1 MIPPQCNRAA
11 GEPLQG
17 HQMATSTA
25 ERAGQLPEDPEAFQ
39 QQILPLVSRTFALTI
54 PQLPADLARVV
65 ANAYLL
71 CRIAD
76 TIEDDPSLS
85 SDSKSR
91 AHDRFL
97 AALEG
102 DGEAIAFGPDVSSA
116 LSQRTLPA
124 ERRLLERVDRVV
136 AVTHGLRPVQRDAL
150 VNCVRTMCRGMGEY
164 QRNASRAGLADV
176 AALDGYCYYVAGVVG
191 EMLTQLFI
199 GHCPAVEPQRDHLM
213 SLAPSFGEG
222 LQLTNILKD
231 LWDDRARGACW
242 MPRDLFARHGIEVER
257 LEAARGT
264 PAFEAALEELVALA
278 HGHLRNALEYT
289 LLIPHSEVGVRRF
302 CLWAIG
308 MAVLTL
314 KRVHRNP
321 AYTSGAD
328 VKIPRSRVRMV
339 VTATNAVAGSDR
351 LLRGLFAVLA
361 AGLPLRPV
369 PGAGRSPG
377 AVDHESGERP

>member
-1 MIPPQCNRAA
+1 
-11 GEPLQG
+11 
-17 HQMATSTA
+17 MATSTV
-25 ERAGQLPEDPEAFQ
+25 ERVEDLPDDPEAFQ
-39 QQILPLVSRTFALTI
+39 RHILPLVSRTFALTI
-54 PQLPADLARVV
+54 PQLPEDLAHVV

-85 SDSKSR
+85 SDSKSQ

-97 AALEG
+97 ATLEAG
-102 DGEAIAFGPDVSSA
+102 GETAAFGPDVAAA
-116 LSQRTLPA
+116 LSDHTLPA
-124 ERRLLERVDRVV
+124 ERRLVERVDRVV
-136 AVTHGLRPVQRDAL
+136 AVTHALRPVQRDAL
-150 VNCVRTMCRGMGEY
+150 VDCVRIMCRGMGGY
-164 QRNASRAGLADV
+164 QRNASPAGLADLD
-176 AALDGYCYYVAGVVG
+176 ALDGYCYYVAGVVG
-191 EMLTQLFI
+191 EMLTELFI
-199 GHCPAVEPQRDHLM
+199 DHCPAVEPHRERLM
-213 SLAPSFGEG
+213 ALAPSFGEG

-242 MPRDLFARHGIEVER
+242 MPRDLFARHGIDVEH
-257 LEAARGT
+257 LEAAQGT
-264 PAFEAALEELVALA
+264 PAFAGALNELVALA

-289 LLIPHSEVGVRRF
+289 LLIPRSEAGVRRF

-314 KRVHRNP
+314 KRIHRNP
-321 AYTSGAD
+321 AYACGSD

-369 PGAGRSPG
+369 PGGGRSPG
-377 AVDHESGERP
+377 AVDHETGEIP